1 MNKAVFL
8 DRDGV
13 INFDPGD
20 YTYKLEEFK
29 INKGIIQNLKRLHEN
44 GYLLILITNQGGISK
59 KIYTHNHVEAIHK
72 YLAEKLNKVNVQ
84 LAEIY
89 YCPHHSINEKCI
101 CRKPNSLMIEKALA
115 RFNIDPNKS
124 YMIGDKIRDV
134 EAAEKAGVKGIK
146 IELNENIEPYVND
159 IINKGNNKSQNTNN
173 K

>member
-29 INKGIIQNLKRLHEN
+29 TNEGIIQNLKRLHEN

-59 KIYTHNHVEAIHK
+59 KIYTHDHVEVIHK
-72 YLAEKLNKVNVQ
+72 YLAEELNKVNVK
-84 LAEIY
+84 LTEIY
-89 YCPHHSINEKCI
+89 YCPHHSINENCI

-115 RFNIDPNKS
+115 RFNINPEKS
-124 YMIGDKIRDV
+124 FMIGDKMRDV

-146 IELNENIEPYVND
+146 IELNENIERYVD
-159 IINKGNNKSQNTNN
+159 QIINNKI
-173 K
+173 